1 MRAKMAGGIDLAA
14 TASGQDH
21 PGWRRAGYLRLR
33 PDLLRT
39 RLTIGL
45 ASEACKRLGFTRWS
59 GRFARRWSGVAA
71 APKPTE
77 QETQADEEHTRE
89 RIETQVGGMISPST
103 QVVNELIIPCVEPI

>member
-33 PDLLRT
+33 PDWLLT

-59 GRFARRWSGVAA
+59 GRLAHRWSGFAV

-77 QETQADEEHTRE
+77 QETQEDAENTRE
-89 RIETQVGGMISPST
+89 RIETQVGWHDQP
-103 QVVNELIIPCVEPI
+103 L